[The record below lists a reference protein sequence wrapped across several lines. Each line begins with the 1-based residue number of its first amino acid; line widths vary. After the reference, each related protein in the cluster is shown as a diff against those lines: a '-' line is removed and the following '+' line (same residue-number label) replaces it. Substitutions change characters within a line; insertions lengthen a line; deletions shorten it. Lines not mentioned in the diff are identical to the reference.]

1 MGGRSGGMRPKGLR
15 QARFNE
21 LLKEEVSILLLTES
35 SDPRLK
41 NVMLTQAVVS
51 VDLKHASLYYRTL
64 AGEGDPETQK
74 ALDHAIPF
82 LRHHLIGRLE
92 ARSIPE
98 LTFHY
103 DDLPDRAAA
112 LDRLLDGLHEGE
124 HHDA

>member
-1 MGGRSGGMRPKGLR
+1 MRPKGLR

-21 LLKEEVSILLLTES
+21 LLKEELSVLLLTES
-35 SDPRLK
+35 ADPRLK
-41 NVMLTQAVVS
+41 NVMLTQSVVS
-51 VDLKHASLYYRTL
+51 VDLKHAALYYRIL
-64 AGEGDPETQK
+64 AGVGDPETQR
-74 ALDHAIPF
+74 ALEHAIPF
-82 LRHHLIGRLE
+82 LRHHLIARLD

-103 DDLPDRAAA
+103 DDLPDKAAA